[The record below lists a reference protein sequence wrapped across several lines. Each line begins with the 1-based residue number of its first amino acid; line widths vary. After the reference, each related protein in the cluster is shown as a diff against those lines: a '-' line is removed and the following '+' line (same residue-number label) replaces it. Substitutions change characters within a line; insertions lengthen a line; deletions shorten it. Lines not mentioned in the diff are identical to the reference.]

1 MSKYAAK
8 ALLLTTV
15 AFGGSA
21 MWNPAQAGLLDPAPA
36 YPVRPSYGPPVY
48 DWTGFYTGVSAGG
61 AFASANWNY
70 GLNSGSVSRGSGLI
84 GGTIGYNSMTFS
96 GPIVLSEEFD
106 FSWRPYDF
114 SVAAPACGPTC
125 SLTSDWVSTARL
137 RFGYATGLF
146 MPYVTGGLT
155 MSNFVASATGLPFG
169 TNNNVTF
176 SWIAGVGVEFMVSG
190 PWSVKLEYLYMN
202 HGGLSC
208 SAECNPQGNGPISL
222 NISENVVRAGFN
234 YRFGGW

>member
-1 MSKYAAK
+1 MSKHAAK
-8 ALLLTTV
+8 ALLLATV
-15 AFGGSA
+15 AFGGSVV
-21 MWNPAQAGLLDPAPA
+21 WNPHWRAFWTRPRPTRCDPPTAA
-36 YPVRPSYGPPVY
+36 PVY

-61 AFASANWNY
+61 SFADANWNY
-70 GLNSGSVSRGSGLI
+70 SGNSGSVSRSSGLI
-84 GGTIGYNSMTFS
+84 GGTIGYNSMTFG
-96 GPIVLSEEFD
+96 GPIVLGEEFD
-106 FSWRPYDF
+106 FSWRPYNF
-114 SVAAPACGPTC
+114 SVTAPVCGPTC

-155 MSNFVASATGLPFG
+155 MSNFAASATGLPFG
-169 TNNNVTF
+169 TSNSVTF
-176 SWIAGVGVEFMVSG
+176 SWTVGAGVEFMVTG

-208 SAECNPQGNGPISL
+208 NAECNPQGNGSISL